1 MIDTLHIIQYRE
13 VFANENSNS
22 NDKNDHNIGENDTNI
37 NENST
42 RNTTAVTMAKI
53 VLITAVIITKVFI
66 IL

>member
-22 NDKNDHNIGENDTNI
+22 NAKNDHNIDENDTNI

-42 RNTTAVTMAKI
+42 RNTTAVTMAKMMGMS
-53 VLITAVIITKVFI
+53 VI
-66 IL
+66 